1 MSHVGIEVSEERCT
15 GCGAC
20 QAICPQSC
28 IDLQL
33 DRDGYWKRHVRE
45 DNCINCEKCLAV
57 CSAKCELRPFRCDHS
72 YVAYA
77 KKRMTAYKSASGGIA
92 HVLSKAGIEKGWTVV
107 GAVWNFCVG
116 GG

>member
-20 QAICPQSC
+20 QTICPQSC

-33 DRDGYWKRHVRE
+33 NKDGYWKRYVRK
-45 DNCINCEKCLAV
+45 DNCINCGKCLAV
-57 CSAKCELRPFRCDHS
+57 CSAECELRPFRCGHS
-72 YVAYA
+72 YVVYA
-77 KKRMTAYKSASGGIA
+77 KKRMIAYKSASGGIA

-107 GAVWNFCVG
+107 GAVWNFNRG